1 VPVKDGTGIGAPV
14 GAGTQQSQPAQAIHA
29 PGTGLTK

>member
-1 VPVKDGTGIGAPV
+1 VPAADGTGHGAPV
-14 GAGTQQSQPAQAIHA
+14 GAGTQQSQPSQAIHA